1 MLYLFFIGIAGYVQ
15 PLEVFKR

>member
-1 MLYLFFIGIAGYVQ
+1 MLYLFFIGIVGYVQ